1 MRFDFVFSY
10 WIFVWYLLYISKFT
24 SFTPKFAICVGIIE
38 NIVLLSFM
46 ILNGSNKR
54 TIFYFVFINTIIKL
68 IPFYTLR
75 KETVALKDVKP
86 MLVLFAVYLVWIFVN
101 KQNVY
106 KMSYESLIHNRDD
119 MPFLSLV
126 SFVKRK
132 TGWKFL

>member
-24 SFTPKFAICVGIIE
+24 SFSPKFAICVGILE

-46 ILNGSNKR
+46 ILNCSNKR

-75 KETVALKDVKP
+75 KETVTLKDINP

-126 SFVKRK
+126 SFIKRK